1 MDESIK
7 ICHYNG
13 NDDVIVGYTAGE
25 LLVSLNH
32 DDDGRWGME
41 RHLGTIRELAERYN
55 LMISEDYVDWPETG
69 VV

>member
-13 NDDVIVGYTAGE
+13 NDDVIDVYTAGE

-32 DDDGRWGME
+32 DDDGRCGME
-41 RHLGTIRELAERYN
+41 RHLGAIRELAERYN